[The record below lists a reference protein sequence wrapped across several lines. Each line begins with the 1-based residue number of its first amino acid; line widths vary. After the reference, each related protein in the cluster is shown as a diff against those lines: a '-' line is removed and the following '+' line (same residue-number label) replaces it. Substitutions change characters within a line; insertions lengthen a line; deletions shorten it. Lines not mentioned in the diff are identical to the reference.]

1 MALFTFTFESDLLTQ
16 QQCDDVV
23 DYLVGEHFPEG
34 FPDDFNPLLG
44 AIYNWYLIGTGS
56 GANMY
61 EYSILPGY
69 ASPSLKDRNDPKF
82 LIRLNKVSP

>member
-1 MALFTFTFESDLLTQ
+1 MSVFTLNFQSDVLTQ

-23 DYLVGEHFPEG
+23 DYLIGEHFPDG

-56 GANMY
+56 GADFY

-69 ASPSLKDRNDPKF
+69 ASPSLKVSNDSKF
-82 LIRLNKVSP
+82 LISLKKVSP

>member
-1 MALFTFTFESDLLTQ
+1 MSVFTLNFQSDVLTQ

-23 DYLVGEHFPEG
+23 TYLIGEHFPDG

-44 AIYNWYLIGTGS
+44 AIYNWYLIGTDS
-56 GANMY
+56 GADFY

-69 ASPSLKDRNDPKF
+69 ASPSLKDRNDSKF
-82 LIRLNKVSP
+82 LYRLQKVSP

>member
-1 MALFTFTFESDLLTQ
+1 MAILTLNFQSDVLTQ

-23 DYLVGEHFPEG
+23 DYLIGEHLPDA

-56 GANMY
+56 GADFY

-69 ASPSLKDRNDPKF
+69 ASPSLKVRNDPKF
-82 LIRLNKVSP
+82 LIRLKKVSP

>member
-1 MALFTFTFESDLLTQ
+1 MSVFTLNFQSDVLTQ
-16 QQCDDVV
+16 QQCDAVV
-23 DYLVGEHFPEG
+23 DYLIGEHFPDG

-56 GANMY
+56 SADFY

-69 ASPSLKDRNDPKF
+69 ASPSLKDRNDQQF
-82 LIRLNKVSP
+82 LIRLKKVSP